1 MLKKP
6 IATMDIC
13 LTKGIPM
20 SEKTE
25 PISEAVALA
34 ESKPD
39 AITKSEYAPQ
49 SAKQTRAAAFTP
61 TNLTEAIALA
71 KLIANSGVCPKE
83 FKGKVPDVLIAMQL
97 GTEIGLAPLQA
108 LQGIAIINGRPTVW
122 GDSALAVVQA
132 HPAYEWH
139 REEWEGQGDSR
150 AAVCKVKRRGSEVH
164 VRKFSVSDARKANLW
179 SKAGP
184 WQQYPDRMLQ
194 LRARGFALRDQFA
207 DALRGLSLA
216 EEVMDIPVDNSP
228 AKAQRDSATLDVG
241 ASIADL
247 TPSAEANRGHND
259 TGLDQ
264 RSRTDEQSQAPAKA
278 DNVMCSEC
286 RQINSHAADCP
297 VATKTEQDRR
307 TSKPTVKQL
316 YQVLAVKDGFKKGK
330 GGVKGARYL
339 ILECVMPT
347 EKGDVNG
354 KLYIWHKTLHEFFPL
369 GEFDKKLIAEVSE
382 QVKDGKKY
390 FQLDHIIE
398 LDRVPFVNDKPAV
411 QGTLD
416 VDPGPVPEE
425 ETWEA
430 EDENQAGS

>member
-71 KLIANSGVCPKE
+71 KLIANSGVCPK
-83 FKGKVPDVLIAMQL
+83 
-97 GTEIGLAPLQA
+97 A

-316 YQVLAVKDGFKKGK
+316 YQVLAVKEGFKKGK

-354 KLYIWHKTLHEFFPL
+354 KLYIW
-369 GEFDKKLIAEVSE
+369 
-382 QVKDGKKY
+382 Q
-390 FQLDHIIE
+390 
-398 LDRVPFVNDKPAV
+398 
-411 QGTLD
+411 
-416 VDPGPVPEE
+416 
-425 ETWEA
+425 
-430 EDENQAGS
+430 

>member
-1 MLKKP
+1 
-6 IATMDIC
+6 
-13 LTKGIPM
+13 M
-20 SEKTE
+20 SGKENE
-25 PISEAVALA
+25 SVALA
-34 ESKPD
+34 PVQDANSLKEKNALES
-39 AITKSEYAPQ
+39 APQ
-49 SAKQTRAAAFTP
+49 SARQTRLAAFTP
-61 TNLTEAIALA
+61 GNLTEAIALS
-71 KLIANSGVCPKE
+71 KLMASSDMVPKDY
-83 FKGKVPDVLIAMQL
+83 KGKAANILLAMQF
-97 GTEIGLAPLQA
+97 GSEVGLAPLQA
-108 LQGIAIINGRPTVW
+108 LQSIAVINGRPALW
-122 GDSALAVVQA
+122 GDGALALVMA
-132 HPAYEWH
+132 HPDFEDIQ
-139 REEWEGQGDSR
+139 EVTEGTTAKCTIRRKGRSVIVRTFSDQDAQ
-150 AAVCKVKRRGSEVH
+150 AAGLLGK
-164 VRKFSVSDARKANLW
+164 D
-179 SKAGP
+179 GP
-184 WQQYPDRMLQ
+184 WRNYKQRMRQ
-194 LRARGFALRDQFA
+194 MRARGFALRDSFA
-207 DALRGLSLA
+207 DALKGIAIA
-216 EEVMDIPVDNSP
+216 EEAMDLPVDTSQ
-228 AKAQRDSATLDVG
+228 AKTRRDTTAIDV
-241 ASIADL
+241 ADAIADL

-264 RSRTDEQSQAPAKA
+264 RSKTDEQSQAPAKA

-316 YQVLAVKDGFKKGK
+316 YQVLAVKEGFKKGK

-354 KLYIWHKTLHEFFPL
+354 KLYIWHKTLHEFFPV